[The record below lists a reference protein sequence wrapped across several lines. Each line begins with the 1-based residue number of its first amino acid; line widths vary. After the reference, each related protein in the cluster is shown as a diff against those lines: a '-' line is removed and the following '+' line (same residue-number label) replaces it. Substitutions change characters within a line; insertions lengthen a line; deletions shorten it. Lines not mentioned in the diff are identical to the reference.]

1 MNVMNPSSL
10 IHMQD
15 RRERARRVSRATAAR
30 RRLRMAEREQRPA
43 SPRRGGRAWINGAQ
57 TAQADPALDHLA
69 EFYD

>member
-1 MNVMNPSSL
+1 MHVMNPSSL

-15 RRERARRVSRATAAR
+15 RRERARRVSQATVAR
-30 RRLRMAEREQRPA
+30 RRLRTAERDERPA

-57 TAQADPALDHLA
+57 TAEADPALDHLS